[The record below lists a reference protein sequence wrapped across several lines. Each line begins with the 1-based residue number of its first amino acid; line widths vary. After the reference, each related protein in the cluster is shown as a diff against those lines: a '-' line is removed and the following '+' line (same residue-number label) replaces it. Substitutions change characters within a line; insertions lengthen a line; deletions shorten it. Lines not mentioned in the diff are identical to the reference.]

1 MILDASYIKINNVAV
16 GDMLTEAI
24 FGFNKL
30 WAEDTGRSLS
40 GSWNGELKGIFPK
53 LELTFRPLN
62 QTELQMITKLLDTE
76 YQQLTYYDPNKE
88 QLVTMQTYA
97 GDYNYTIKNTWL
109 TSSFKISF
117 IATRKRA

>member
-1 MILDASYIKINNVAV
+1 MILDKNYIKIDGVAV
-16 GDMLTEAI
+16 GDLLTEAI
-24 FGFNKL
+24 FGYNKL
-30 WAEDTGRSLS
+30 WGENTGRSLS

-62 QTELQMITKLLDTE
+62 QTELQTITKLLDTK

-97 GDYNYTIKNTWL
+97 GDYNYTIKNTKL

-117 IATRKRA
+117 IATRKRS